1 MNIKENFTY
10 TKKNPQDQ
18 VIFKW
23 KSLIK
28 WLSKNNLVQL
38 FSLFFITF
46 EHLSHVLTLR
56 TLGSLYVNGSEEGCA
71 HFTETLTSTYGMKLK
86 LGPVIALD
94 IRRRYITLSP
104 KNVIYR
110 HSVERGLIP
119 PFLSDPPFLLSLL
132 LWEDGSPLMH
142 LYGVVILGCFHITPR
157 VWLKADTDTDWLSI
171 VSNQN

>member
-1 MNIKENFTY
+1 MSKEEINIKENFTY

-56 TLGSLYVNGSEEGCA
+56 TLSSLYINGLEEGCA
-71 HFTETLTSTYGMKLK
+71 HLTETLTSTCGMNLK

-94 IRRRYITLSP
+94 KRRRYMTLSP
-104 KNVIYR
+104 KMLFTDTVWREI
-110 HSVERGLIP
+110 SSPLFIWSP
-119 PFLSDPPFLLSLL
+119 PSWYPYFSGRMDPP
-132 LWEDGSPLMH
+132 
-142 LYGVVILGCFHITPR
+142 
-157 VWLKADTDTDWLSI
+157 
-171 VSNQN
+171 